1 MEVNVKIPK
10 NTYEVPT
17 EVRTDAVQAICEAF
31 LKTHTDSFNTNQDG
45 LSSIVYKDKRGQW
58 SFCWGMPD
66 RQRIMDTR
74 IYYKPRGCEVKAAFK
89 ALENAGY
96 FIFYRLYGA
105 NEYYC
110 YIKPYFH
117 GYKRV
122 SEFND
127 FID

>member
-17 EVRTDAVQAICEAF
+17 EVRPDAVQAICEAF
-31 LKTHTDSFNTNQDG
+31 LNNYNNSFKTNDDG
-45 LSSIVYKDKRGQW
+45 LSSIVYKDNRGQW
-58 SFCWGMPD
+58 LFSWGMPD
-66 RQRIMDTR
+66 RQKIIESREHYI
-74 IYYKPRGCEVKAAFK
+74 PRGCEVKAAFK

-96 FIFYRLYGA
+96 FLFLRIYGTK
-105 NEYYC
+105 EYYC
-110 YIKPYFH
+110 FRKPYFH